1 MRRIHYPILLHN
13 VEEAKAATFVRL
25 FTLEAICRALLATI
39 VPLLAYKYLQDAQKV
54 SLLYLVLNVIG
65 LAVGLA
71 MPLLLQAVARRWI
84 VTLGCFLYI
93 LAGFALAQTGLTGLV
108 IGLSGQV
115 LGTAL
120 LELTVNLYLMD
131 HIPRRELNSFEPKRL
146 LFAGMCFALGPWL
159 GVWLHNNLSERSPF
173 YVVSFVALVL
183 AIYFW
188 KQRLGDRDALKPAV
202 GPPANPFRFLRRYLA
217 QPRLVLAWVLAAGRN
232 GWWMMFFV
240 YSPIFVSEAGL
251 DPEIGGALVSLGV
264 APMLFVRYWGWLGA
278 YFGIRR
284 LLVASYIGCGAF
296 TIAAG
301 FMASEPWVAIALL
314 WTSALVA
321 TVIDGAGN
329 VPFLR
334 AVHPFE
340 RNEMTSVFMTFR
352 YATSLLTP
360 ALFAIVLAVL
370 PLDFVFVVGGG
381 VAVAMGLLSTYLPR
395 RL

>member
-1 MRRIHYPILLHN
+1 MRRIHYPILLRN
-13 VEEAKAATFVRL
+13 VEEAKAATFVKI

-54 SLLYLVLNVIG
+54 SLLYLVLNGIG
-65 LAVGLA
+65 LAVGLG
-71 MPLLLQAVARRWI
+71 MPLLLQVLARRWVI
-84 VTLGCFLYI
+84 TLGCCLYI
-93 LAGFALAQTGLTGLV
+93 MAGIALTQAGLTGLI

-146 LFAGMCFALGPWL
+146 LFAGMCFAMGPWL
-159 GVWLHNNLSERSPF
+159 GVWLHHNLDERLPF
-173 YVVSFVALVL
+173 YIVSFAALVL
-183 AIYFW
+183 GIYFW
-188 KQRLGDRDALKPAV
+188 KQRLGSHDAIKPAV
-202 GPPANPFRFLRRYLA
+202 GRPKNPFRFLRRYLA

-232 GWWMMFFV
+232 GWWVMFFV
-240 YSPIFVSEAGL
+240 YTPIFVSESGL

-264 APMLFVRYWGWLGA
+264 APMLFVRYWGRLGA
-278 YFGIRR
+278 RFGIRK
-284 LLVASYIGCGAF
+284 LLIASYIGCGVF
-296 TIAAG
+296 TISAG
-301 FMASEPWVAIALL
+301 VMGAQPWVAIILL
-314 WTSALVA
+314 WTSALAA

-334 AVHPFE
+334 AVHPHE
-340 RNEMTSVFMTFR
+340 RSEMTPIFMTFR

-360 ALFAIVLAVL
+360 ALFAIVLAFL
-370 PLDFVFVVGGG
+370 PLNFVFVAGGC
-381 VAVAMGLLSTYLPR
+381 VAVGMGLLSTYLPR

>member
-1 MRRIHYPILLHN
+1 MRRIHYPILLRN
-13 VEEAKAATFVRL
+13 IDEAKAATFVRL

-54 SLLYLVLNVIG
+54 SLLYLVLNGVG
-65 LAVGLA
+65 LAVGLTI
-71 MPLLLQAVARRWI
+71 PLLLHVVARRWI
-84 VTLGCFLYI
+84 VTLGCALYI
-93 LAGFALAQTGLTGLV
+93 VAGFSLAQAGLTGLI

-146 LFAGMCFALGPWL
+146 LFAGIGFAVGPWL
-159 GVWLHNNLSERSPF
+159 GVWLHHNLDERAPF
-173 YVVSFVALVL
+173 YIVSLVALVL

-188 KQRLGDRDALKPAV
+188 HQRLGGHDAIKAAV
-202 GPPANPFRFLRRYLA
+202 GPPPNPFRCLPRYLA

-232 GWWMMFFV
+232 GWWVMFFV
-240 YSPIFVSEAGL
+240 YTPIFVLEAGL
-251 DPEIGGALVSLGV
+251 DPEVGGALVSLGV
-264 APMLFVRYWGWLGA
+264 APMLFVRYWGRLGA
-278 YFGIRR
+278 RYGIRQ
-284 LLVASYIGCGAF
+284 LLVVSYIGCGVF
-296 TIAAG
+296 SIAAG
-301 FMASEPWVAIALL
+301 FMASEPWVAIGLL
-314 WTSALVA
+314 WVAALTA
-321 TVIDGAGN
+321 TMVDGAGN

-334 AVHPFE
+334 AVHPLE
-340 RNEMTSVFMTFR
+340 RSEMTPVFMTFR
-352 YATSLLTP
+352 FATSLLTP

-381 VAVAMGLLSTYLPR
+381 VAIVMGLLSTYLPR